1 MILKFWTNHAVNRNN
16 INPWLLRR
24 TWILLNFLS
33 VTRSPAPLVTWRP
46 TFWNNVVVSSAM
58 FEMPKRLLP
67 RNARYQIPS
76 DAAPNLRIQGAWTAT
91 FFGGKVMYV
100 YSVYSRKYL
109 YEFCSE
115 LTVCIELLGK
125 IREQR
130 NTQTSNARWEAEKCR
145 CFHMQD
151 TARAFHHSNYTCNSY
166 QPTGSYSHE
175 CTAWASALLPIRFI
189 KLYR

>member
-145 CFHMQD
+145 CVFICKIRHVHFI
-151 TARAFHHSNYTCNSY
+151 TATTPATVTNRPEATVTNAR
-166 QPTGSYSHE
+166 HE
-175 CTAWASALLPIRFI
+175 HQLYYRFVS
-189 KLYR
+189 